1 MQHRCYRI
9 AVALGLAVSLQ
20 GCVATKVAS
29 TAINAPVKVVWKGG
43 KVAGKAAYH
52 TGKGVYHA
60 SKSTGEAGYYVGSI
74 PVQFTHA
81 ALKTTSDLLTITTQV
96 IDLTGTVLV
105 LSKTV
110 AASTIGSELRA
121 LDNSLQAAQTVHQ
134 IISVT
139 VDIAHE
145 TNQMQAQ
152 YNDNPYN

>member
-1 MQHRCYRI
+1 MQHRRYRL
-9 AVALGLAVSLQ
+9 AVAITFAFPLQ
-20 GCVATKVAS
+20 GCVATKIAS
-29 TAINAPVKVVWKGG
+29 TAINTPAKVVWKGG
-43 KVAGKAAYH
+43 KMAGKAVYY
-52 TGKGVYHA
+52 TGKGAYHA
-60 SKSTGEAGYYVGSI
+60 TKSTGEAGYYVGSI

-96 IDLTGTVLV
+96 VDLTGTVIV

-121 LDNSLQAAQTVHQ
+121 LNNSLQAAQTVRE

-152 YNDNPYN
+152 YNDSPYN